1 MTEKELK
8 KKLDR
13 ITEKAID
20 GEKLTPE
27 ERELLRTETMKD
39 VSYRKDT
46 IEDLKKSLE
55 HEKKYGPGSVVF
67 LPNGIIN
74 PETGKPVVTIAE
86 YLYLL
91 EKEEEKENATRS
103 KSNN

>member
-67 LPNGIIN
+67 LPNGIMN

>member
-8 KKLDR
+8 KELDR

-27 ERELLRTETMKD
+27 ERKLLQTETMKD

-67 LPNGIIN
+67 LPNGIMN
-74 PETGKPVVTIAE
+74 PETGKPVVAIAE
-86 YLYLL
+86 YLHIL